1 MRNLSKSK
9 LIAYRQCPK
18 RLWLEIHAPELRE
31 DSATAQM
38 NFMIGYAVGD
48 IAQQL
53 YDPNEN
59 RQIIDAQTEGYPQ
72 AFARTQALLTANRPI
87 FEAGFC
93 AEGGMAFACPAGS
106 DHWYPSLGAFGLL
119 LSNYQNMSNLRCREK
134 ALNP

>member
-9 LIAYRQCPK
+9 LIAYRQCPT

-38 NFMIGYAVGD
+38 NFKIGYAVGE

-59 RQIIDAQTEGYPQ
+59 RQIINAQAEGYPQ
-72 AFARTQALLTANRPI
+72 AFARTQA
-87 FEAGFC
+87 C
-93 AEGGMAFACPAGS
+93 S
-106 DHWYPSLGAFGLL
+106 
-119 LSNYQNMSNLRCREK
+119 
-134 ALNP
+134 